1 MSWLLPLKTVF
12 KHFILPPGGLVLL
25 GLLGLLLL
33 KRHPRSAR
41 VCLAASVGLLWLLST
56 PAVSD
61 ALTSWVERYPPVDLR
76 KAADA
81 QAIVILGGGGEREFA
96 PEYAGPAAE
105 PYMLERLAYGAYL
118 AKKTGLPI
126 LVTGFRVEAQ
136 AMRDTL
142 LRNFSVDAR
151 WVDDRAYDTFQ
162 NAQNSARLLN
172 AGGVHKIILV
182 THATHLGRATYEFS
196 AAGLDV
202 VPTPA
207 GMLGVKETR
216 VFAYLP
222 DAGALVTSQM
232 AINEIL
238 GDPVRSFLS
247 ATHLRRH

>member
-1 MSWLLPLKTVF
+1 MTSPGRDNDNRDFLRELYRASFAGEVGAFPSAMAPDFEAHVPPLLPWGGVHRGPDEFVKVV
-12 KHFILPPGGLVLL
+12 LPQ
-25 GLLGLLLL
+25 
-33 KRHPRSAR
+33 
-41 VCLAASVGLLWLLST
+41 LAA
-56 PAVSD
+56 
-61 ALTSWVERYPPVDLR
+61 ALDFGSMSLESISADGTKVTSSE
-76 KAADA
+76 
-81 QAIVILGGGGEREFA
+81 
-96 PEYAGPAAE
+96 
-105 PYMLERLAYGAYL
+105 L

-202 VPTPA
+202 VPAPA

-222 DAGALVTSQM
+222 DAGALLTSQM